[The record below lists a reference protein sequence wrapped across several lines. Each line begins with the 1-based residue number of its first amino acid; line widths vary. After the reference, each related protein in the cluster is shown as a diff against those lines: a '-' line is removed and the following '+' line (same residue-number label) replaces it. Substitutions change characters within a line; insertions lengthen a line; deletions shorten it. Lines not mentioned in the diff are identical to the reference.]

1 MDLNVP
7 AFKIAS
13 FENNHLPLIKYAAQT
28 KKPLIISTGM
38 ATISDIEEAVS
49 TAREAGC
56 KDLILLK
63 CTSTYPAKAH
73 NSNLNTIAHM
83 KDLFKCQVG
92 LSDHT
97 LGIGTAVAA
106 TALGATVIE
115 KHFTLSRSDGGVDST
130 FSMEP
135 DEMKLLVKETKTAW
149 ESLGEI
155 KYGPTNEEK
164 KNKIYKRSIYA
175 SANINKGE
183 KFTKENIKIIRPG
196 DGLEPKYFDF
206 ILGRASNKR
215 ISIGN
220 PIKLDF
226 VD

>member
-1 MDLNVP
+1 
-7 AFKIAS
+7 
-13 FENNHLPLIKYAAQT
+13 
-28 KKPLIISTGM
+28 
-38 ATISDIEEAVS
+38 
-49 TAREAGC
+49 
-56 KDLILLK
+56 
-63 CTSTYPAKAH
+63 
-73 NSNLNTIAHM
+73 
-83 KDLFKCQVG
+83 
-92 LSDHT
+92 
-97 LGIGTAVAA
+97 
-106 TALGATVIE
+106 
-115 KHFTLSRSDGGVDST
+115 
-130 FSMEP
+130 
-135 DEMKLLVKETKTAW
+135 MKLLVKETKTAW